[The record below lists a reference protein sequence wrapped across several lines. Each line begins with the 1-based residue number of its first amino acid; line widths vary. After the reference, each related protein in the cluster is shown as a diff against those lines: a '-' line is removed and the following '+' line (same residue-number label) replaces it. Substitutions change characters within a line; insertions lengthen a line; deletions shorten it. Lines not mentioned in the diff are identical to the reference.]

1 MANEVRS
8 QRLMQFLG
16 VASNPALAPFAK
28 FDYIIREIAK
38 SMELD
43 PNKVTNDM
51 RQAAIQA
58 ELLKQFRGDQSE
70 QPQQTPAGVDP
81 NDPTGAGGGTIG
93 TGQAPIPGEQGFTG
107 SIEVDKDKKQMLSK
121 LKTLVNNSQLI
132 NNFNNYIDFVVEEQH
147 KVMEQ
152 SQDMTTLYRAQ
163 GAIGILKRLKIIK
176 G

>member
-1 MANEVRS
+1 
-8 QRLMQFLG
+8 
-16 VASNPALAPFAK
+16 
-28 FDYIIREIAK
+28 
-38 SMELD
+38 
-43 PNKVTNDM
+43 M

-70 QPQQTPAGVDP
+70 QPQQQPPAGVDP

-107 SIEVDKDKKQMLSK
+107 VPEVDKDKKQMLSK

-132 NNFNNYIDFVVEEQH
+132 NNFNNYIDFVVQEQH

-152 SQDMTTLYRAQ
+152 SQDMTTV
-163 GAIGILKRLKIIK
+163 I
-176 G
+176 